1 MFHETVQVLCHYT
14 DASEKVFLGHDS
26 HDILSFDKIILNYS
40 YFTKN
45 SFFLPHLYQEKVSKY
60 KETDRFSKPSF

>member
-1 MFHETVQVLCHYT
+1 M
-14 DASEKVFLGHDS
+14 
-26 HDILSFDKIILNYS
+26 LNYS

-60 KETDRFSKPSF
+60 KDRDRFSIKAKLLIGKKYCILQ

>member
-1 MFHETVQVLCHYT
+1 M
-14 DASEKVFLGHDS
+14 
-26 HDILSFDKIILNYS
+26 LNYS

-60 KETDRFSKPSF
+60 KGTDRFSIKAKLLIGKKYCILQ